1 MAATGQKRSSAK
13 PGTTHSNFHMIYLAI
28 TSEGLAQALHVAGN
42 GDAVWCGADAISE
55 TAWVALPAPN
65 CTRFV
70 HELRDRVLL
79 DDALSTIEEHHPGQ
93 TIWIE
98 AKSPA

>member
-1 MAATGQKRSSAK
+1 MK
-13 PGTTHSNFHMIYLAI
+13 PDSTHSNLHMFYLAI
-28 TSEGLAQALHVAGN
+28 TPEGLSQALHVAGN
-42 GDAVWCGADAISE
+42 DDAVWCGADAISE
-55 TAWVALPAPN
+55 TAWAALPASN

-98 AKSPA
+98 AASPA

>member
-1 MAATGQKRSSAK
+1 MTVSGQKLTSAK
-13 PGTTHSNFHMIYLAI
+13 PSTTHSNLHMIYLAI
-28 TSEGLAQALHVAGN
+28 TSEGLAQALHVAEG

-55 TAWVALPAPN
+55 SAWAALPTPK

-79 DDALSTIEEHHPGQ
+79 DDALSTIKEHHPGQ

-98 AKSPA
+98 ATSPP